1 MQCDFQVVYA
11 SGIHGKAGLEPNG
24 LADDLEPLFEAV
36 LRCVPEPR
44 VDLEGPLQMLITNL
58 DYDEHKGRIAIG
70 RVHAGRMRRGLDVK
84 VSYWSSV
91 NVFPLLHQS
100 HNFL

>member
-1 MQCDFQVVYA
+1 MQ
-11 SGIHGKAGLEPNG
+11 
-24 LADDLEPLFEAV
+24 
-36 LRCVPEPR
+36 
-44 VDLEGPLQMLITNL
+44 ITNL

-84 VSYWSSV
+84 VQTPFFYILRDREMISYWSSV
-91 NVFPLLHQS
+91 NVFLLLHQS

>member
-1 MQCDFQVVYA
+1 MQ
-11 SGIHGKAGLEPNG
+11 
-24 LADDLEPLFEAV
+24 
-36 LRCVPEPR
+36 
-44 VDLEGPLQMLITNL
+44 ITNL

-91 NVFPLLHQS
+91 SVFPLLHQS

>member
-44 VDLEGPLQMLITNL
+44 VDLEGPLQMLVSLSAN
-58 DYDEHKGRIAIG
+58 HF
-70 RVHAGRMRRGLDVK
+70 VSGLRETL
-84 VSYWSSV
+84 
-91 NVFPLLHQS
+91 F
-100 HNFL
+100 